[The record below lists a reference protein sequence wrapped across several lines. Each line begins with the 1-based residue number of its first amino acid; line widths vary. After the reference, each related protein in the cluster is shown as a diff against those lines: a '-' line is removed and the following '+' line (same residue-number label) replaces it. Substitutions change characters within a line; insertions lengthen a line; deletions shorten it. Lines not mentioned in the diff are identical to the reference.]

1 MSNINRFEEAKHILS
16 NFLNNAKKVV
26 IMGIGNDLRR
36 DDSAG
41 LKVVKILSGKLKK
54 YAFIHILECGEVP
67 ENFLGAIEN
76 FSPSHVIIID
86 AVDMMSTP
94 GSIGFF
100 KREDILDFTTIST
113 HNISPQIMF
122 TYLEDIIKAKVL
134 LIGIQPMNI
143 GFGENLSD
151 EVDESVKFI
160 ANIIIEVLSDEKIA
174 SDNRMG

>member
-1 MSNINRFEEAKHILS
+1 
-16 NFLNNAKKVV
+16 
-26 IMGIGNDLRR
+26 MGIGNDLRR

-41 LKVVKILSGKLKK
+41 LRVVKILSGKLKK
-54 YAFIHILECGEVP
+54 DAFIRILECGEVP
-67 ENFLGAIEN
+67 ENFLGTIEN

-86 AVDMMSTP
+86 AVDMKSIP

-134 LIGIQPMNI
+134 LIGIQTMNI

-151 EVDESVKFI
+151 EVDKSVKFI
-160 ANIIIEVLSDEKIA
+160 ANVIIEVLSDEKIA